1 MGLNYIVLSGEVTSS
16 PEKKYTPDGQPVTGF
31 NVAVSLSE
39 DSSETINSHIKVSAS
54 RKLAD
59 RCLDEVKK
67 GSVVLVEGKLYT
79 KVSEN
84 RFAQKQKL
92 PYIQATN
99 VQVIKEKD
107 SFEIPIP
114 IFSESINEIEKIDD
128 EEIPF

>member
-1 MGLNYIVLSGEVTSS
+1 
-16 PEKKYTPDGQPVTGF
+16 
-31 NVAVSLSE
+31 LSE
-39 DSSETINSHIKVSAS
+39 DSSETINSHIKISAS

-59 RCLDEVKK
+59 KCLDEVKK

-84 RFAQKQKL
+84 RFGQKQKL

-107 SFEIPIP
+107 IFDIPIP
-114 IFSESINEIEKIDD
+114 IFSEPTSEVEKIDD

>member
-1 MGLNYIVLSGEVTSS
+1 MGLNYIVLSGEVTSA

-31 NVAVSLSE
+31 NVAVSQN
-39 DSSETINSHIKVSAS
+39 DDYSETINSHIKVSAS

-59 RCLDEVKK
+59 KCIDNVKK

-84 RFAQKQKL
+84 RFSQRHKV

-99 VQVIKEKD
+99 IQVIKEPD
-107 SFEIPIP
+107 LFDAPIP
-114 IFSESINEIEKIDD
+114 IFSETVEKINDTGE